1 MAYTKIYIINIIM
14 QFLLLI
20 VIMFL
25 LWSPVKS
32 LGPRGSAAK
41 RQKRE
46 QEKAAREA
54 ATHKINKQSIEACA
68 STSGSDA
75 NNCEL
80 PPISAKPE
88 KIKISDVPS
97 LGWNIV
103 LGGIFS
109 LFLFSIFCI
118 I

>member
-1 MAYTKIYIINIIM
+1 M

-25 LWSPVKS
+25 LWSPVES

-41 RQKRE
+41 KLQRE
-46 QEKAAREA
+46 QKKAAREA
-54 ATHKINKQSIEACA
+54 ANKQRIEECA
-68 STSGSDA
+68 STNGTDA
-75 NNCEL
+75 NNCEP
-80 PPISAKPE
+80 PPINAKPE
-88 KIKISDVPS
+88 KIKISDTPGPGFS
-97 LGWNIV
+97 IFLCC
-103 LGGIFS
+103 IFS

>member
-1 MAYTKIYIINIIM
+1 
-14 QFLLLI
+14 
-20 VIMFL
+20 MFL
-25 LWSPVKS
+25 LWSPVES

-41 RQKRE
+41 KLQRE
-46 QEKAAREA
+46 QKKATREA
-54 ATHKINKQSIEACA
+54 ANKQRIEACA

-97 LGWNIV
+97 PGWDIM